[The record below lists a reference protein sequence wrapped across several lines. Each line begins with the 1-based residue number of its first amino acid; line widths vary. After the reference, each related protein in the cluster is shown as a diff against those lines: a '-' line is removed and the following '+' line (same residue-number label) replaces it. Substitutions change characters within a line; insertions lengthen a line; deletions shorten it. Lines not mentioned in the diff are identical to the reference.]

1 MDAPAFVARD
11 RRALQSVATQ
21 FFVNGVVFAS
31 ISPRLPEIRT
41 RIDVST
47 GTLGLLIALGSLA
60 GILGSLSVGRLIERF
75 SSRRVLIGGAIALV
89 AAMPTIGYATTPAVF
104 LLGMMMLSAFDVL
117 VDACM
122 NLQGSWLS
130 GRRPKPVMNR
140 LHGLWSLGTVI
151 GGLAASRVA
160 AAEISLQAHLVAV
173 AVILLAVLVFVGRGL
188 LVQDE
193 HDPGTDELGDDSDGS
208 IAGAARRVGRR
219 TLLLVAMIG
228 GCSIAIEMTSSD
240 WAAFRLTDDL
250 GEPPGVAALGFVGF
264 TAGMTIGRLLGDSVQ
279 VRLGL
284 TRLFRLG
291 IVLTATGLLMATM
304 VDRTEVIIVGFL
316 VAGLGVATQF
326 PKLYDDAAKLP
337 GRPGAGLGALTG
349 GSRVAMLVAPV
360 TVGSLAGTSLSVGSA
375 IAIVTLTALV
385 AFVVLERLIAR
396 STARA
401 AS

>member
-1 MDAPAFVARD
+1 MAAPVLVARD

-151 GGLAASRVA
+151 GGFAASRVA

-188 LVQDE
+188 LIEDE
-193 HDPGTDELGDDSDGS
+193 HDPGTDDADDPDGTS
-208 IAGAARRVGRR
+208 GGVVRRVGRR
-219 TLLLVAMIG
+219 TLALVAMIG

-264 TAGMTIGRLLGDSVQ
+264 TAGMTIGRLVGDSVQ

-284 TRLFRLG
+284 ARLFRLG

-304 VDRTEVIIVGFL
+304 VDRTEVIILGFF

-360 TVGSLAGTSLSVGSA
+360 TVGSLAGTTLSVGSA

-396 STARA
+396 SAARLGA
-401 AS
+401 